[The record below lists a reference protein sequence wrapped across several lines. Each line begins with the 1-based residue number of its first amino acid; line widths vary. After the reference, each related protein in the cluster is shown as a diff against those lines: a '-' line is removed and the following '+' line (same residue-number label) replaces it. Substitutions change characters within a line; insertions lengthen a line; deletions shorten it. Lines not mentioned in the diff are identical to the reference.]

1 MIKKTAATTT
11 SDHAHADAG
20 ADADADA
27 VADANADA
35 DADDI
40 ALRSVIALVRL
51 QHAISDRSRLDR
63 VKSNSW
69 LAQIQWRLRW
79 AVDHLTT
86 GTLIGATSNGG
97 TPR

>member
-1 MIKKTAATTT
+1 MGVLMGWLRHPGTANDHPLRMIKKTAATTT
-11 SDHAHADAG
+11 SDHAHADADAGAG

-63 VKSNSW
+63 VKSNS
-69 LAQIQWRLRW
+69 
-79 AVDHLTT
+79 
-86 GTLIGATSNGG
+86 
-97 TPR
+97 

>member
-1 MIKKTAATTT
+1 MVVLMGWLRHPGTANDHPQRMIKKTATTT
-11 SDHAHADAG
+11 SDHAHADAGAG

-63 VKSNSW
+63 VKSNS
-69 LAQIQWRLRW
+69 
-79 AVDHLTT
+79 
-86 GTLIGATSNGG
+86 
-97 TPR
+97 

>member
-1 MIKKTAATTT
+1 MGVLMGWLRHPGTANDHHMLMLMPMPKDDQKTATTT
-11 SDHAHADAG
+11 SDHAHADADAGAG

-63 VKSNSW
+63 VKSNS
-69 LAQIQWRLRW
+69 
-79 AVDHLTT
+79 
-86 GTLIGATSNGG
+86 
-97 TPR
+97 

>member
-1 MIKKTAATTT
+1 MIKKTATTT

-20 ADADADA
+20 AGADADADA
-27 VADANADA
+27 VADANADADA

-63 VKSNSW
+63 VKSNS
-69 LAQIQWRLRW
+69 
-79 AVDHLTT
+79 
-86 GTLIGATSNGG
+86 
-97 TPR
+97 

>member
-1 MIKKTAATTT
+1 MGALMGWLRHPGTANDHPQRMIKKTATTT
-11 SDHAHADAG
+11 SDHAHADAGAG

-63 VKSNSW
+63 VKSNS
-69 LAQIQWRLRW
+69 
-79 AVDHLTT
+79 
-86 GTLIGATSNGG
+86 
-97 TPR
+97 

>member
-1 MIKKTAATTT
+1 MIKKTARTT

-20 ADADADA
+20 AGADVDADA

-63 VKSNSW
+63 VKSNS
-69 LAQIQWRLRW
+69 
-79 AVDHLTT
+79 
-86 GTLIGATSNGG
+86 
-97 TPR
+97 

>member
-1 MIKKTAATTT
+1 MGVLMGWLRHPGTANDHPQRMIKKTATTT
-11 SDHAHADAG
+11 SDHAHADADAGAG

-63 VKSNSW
+63 VKSNS
-69 LAQIQWRLRW
+69 
-79 AVDHLTT
+79 
-86 GTLIGATSNGG
+86 
-97 TPR
+97 

>member
-1 MIKKTAATTT
+1 MIKKTATTT
-11 SDHAHADAG
+11 SDHAHADADAGAG

-35 DADDI
+35 NADDI

-51 QHAISDRSRLDR
+51 QHAISDRSRPYRLDR
-63 VKSNSW
+63 VKSNSR

-79 AVDHLTT
+79 LPLAAHPADAR
-86 GTLIGATSNGG
+86 G
-97 TPR
+97 

>member
-1 MIKKTAATTT
+1 MGVLMGWLRHPGTANDHPQRMIKKTATTT
-11 SDHAHADAG
+11 SDHAHADAGAG

-63 VKSNSW
+63 VKSNS
-69 LAQIQWRLRW
+69 
-79 AVDHLTT
+79 
-86 GTLIGATSNGG
+86 
-97 TPR
+97 

>member
-1 MIKKTAATTT
+1 MGVLMGWLRHPGTANDRPRRMIKKTATTTT
-11 SDHAHADAG
+11 SDHAHADADAGAG

-63 VKSNSW
+63 VKSNS
-69 LAQIQWRLRW
+69 
-79 AVDHLTT
+79 
-86 GTLIGATSNGG
+86 
-97 TPR
+97 

>member
-1 MIKKTAATTT
+1 MGVLMGWLRHPGTANDHPQRMIKKTATTTT
-11 SDHAHADAG
+11 SDHAHADADAGAG

-63 VKSNSW
+63 VKSNS
-69 LAQIQWRLRW
+69 
-79 AVDHLTT
+79 
-86 GTLIGATSNGG
+86 
-97 TPR
+97 

>member
-1 MIKKTAATTT
+1 MLMGWLRHPGTANAHPQRMIKKKKATTT
-11 SDHAHADAG
+11 SDHAHADADAGAG

-63 VKSNSW
+63 VKSNS
-69 LAQIQWRLRW
+69 
-79 AVDHLTT
+79 
-86 GTLIGATSNGG
+86 
-97 TPR
+97 

>member
-1 MIKKTAATTT
+1 MRNAELMGVLMGWLRHPGTANDHPQRMIKKTATTT
-11 SDHAHADAG
+11 TDHAHADAGAG

-63 VKSNSW
+63 VKSNS
-69 LAQIQWRLRW
+69 
-79 AVDHLTT
+79 
-86 GTLIGATSNGG
+86 
-97 TPR
+97 

>member
-1 MIKKTAATTT
+1 MIKKTATTT
-11 SDHAHADAG
+11 SDHAHADAGAG

-51 QHAISDRSRLDR
+51 QHVISDRSRPYRLDR
-63 VKSNSW
+63 AKSNS
-69 LAQIQWRLRW
+69 
-79 AVDHLTT
+79 
-86 GTLIGATSNGG
+86 
-97 TPR
+97 

>member
-1 MIKKTAATTT
+1 MGALMGWLRHPGTANDHPQRMIKKTATPT
-11 SDHAHADAG
+11 SDHAHADAGAG

-63 VKSNSW
+63 VKSNS
-69 LAQIQWRLRW
+69 
-79 AVDHLTT
+79 
-86 GTLIGATSNGG
+86 
-97 TPR
+97 

>member
-1 MIKKTAATTT
+1 MLMGWLRHPGTANDHPRRMIKKTATTT
-11 SDHAHADAG
+11 SDHAHADAGAG

-63 VKSNSW
+63 VKSNS
-69 LAQIQWRLRW
+69 
-79 AVDHLTT
+79 
-86 GTLIGATSNGG
+86 
-97 TPR
+97 

>member
-1 MIKKTAATTT
+1 MTTPQRMIKKTATTT
-11 SDHAHADAG
+11 SDHAHADADAG
-20 ADADADA
+20 ADVDADA

-63 VKSNSW
+63 VKSNS
-69 LAQIQWRLRW
+69 
-79 AVDHLTT
+79 
-86 GTLIGATSNGG
+86 
-97 TPR
+97 